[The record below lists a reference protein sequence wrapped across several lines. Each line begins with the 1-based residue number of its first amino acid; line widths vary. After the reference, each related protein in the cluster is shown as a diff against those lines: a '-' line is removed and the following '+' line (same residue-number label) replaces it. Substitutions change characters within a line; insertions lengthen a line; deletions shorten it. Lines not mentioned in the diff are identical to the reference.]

1 MSALTS
7 SSLLFD
13 SVSLVWEDGTAAV
26 RDVSGAFGTGRT
38 GLVGR
43 NGSGKSTLLR
53 LAAGEIPPT
62 AGRISRSGEVAS
74 LPHRLTLDVDRP
86 GTDLPGV
93 TSTPTAPPAIQPP
106 DPPPRPLPPRPRP

>member
-43 NGSGKSTLLR
+43 NGSGQSTLLR
-53 LAAGEIPPT
+53 LAAGELPPT
-62 AGRISRSGEVAS
+62 AGRISRSGEVAY
-74 LPHRLTLDVDRP
+74 PPQRLTLGVDRP
-86 GTDLPGV
+86 APDPLRV
-93 TSTPTAPPAIQPP
+93 TSPPTPHRKRAPQGTRVAVRLTLGGP
-106 DPPPRPLPPRPRP
+106 